1 MIFFYKLISNVVFFF
16 SPILIIIRLLK
27 KKEDPKRFQEKFC
40 FFSKKKFKNNLIWIH
55 VASVGELVSI
65 IPLIFRLEKNKNI
78 DQILVTSVTTS
89 SARLFEK
96 LKFKKTIHQYF
107 PLDTNFLTNKFI
119 KYWKPTLA
127 IFIESEI
134 WPNMILNLKKN
145 SIRHILLNA
154 RITKKTFNR
163 WFRLKSF
170 SKKIFQSFYKIYPQ
184 NTETKKYLERLS
196 CEKISFIG
204 NIKFTNYDDKIENG
218 LNSKVL
224 KNKVIWCAS
233 STHKNEEYIVAKTHL
248 RLKKKI
254 KNLLTIIIPRHIDRK
269 NEIIKIMNN
278 LSLKTHI
285 HSSKKKIDKNT
296 EIYLVDTYGETK
308 KFFKVSSIVFLGG
321 SLIKHGGQN
330 PLEAARFGSKIL
342 HGRYVSNF
350 KEVYNL
356 LKKNFQTR
364 QIKSQK
370 DMAYA
375 VKSFLKYSNPSNRFI
390 NKLNNIGKKI
400 LIKTEFEINNLIK

>member
-1 MIFFYKLISNVVFFF
+1 
-16 SPILIIIRLLK
+16 
-27 KKEDPKRFQEKFC
+27 
-40 FFSKKKFKNNLIWIH
+40 
-55 VASVGELVSI
+55 
-65 IPLIFRLEKNKNI
+65 
-78 DQILVTSVTTS
+78 
-89 SARLFEK
+89 
-96 LKFKKTIHQYF
+96 
-107 PLDTNFLTNKFI
+107 
-119 KYWKPTLA
+119 
-127 IFIESEI
+127 
-134 WPNMILNLKKN
+134 
-145 SIRHILLNA
+145 
-154 RITKKTFNR
+154 
-163 WFRLKSF
+163 
-170 SKKIFQSFYKIYPQ
+170 
-184 NTETKKYLERLS
+184 
-196 CEKISFIG
+196 
-204 NIKFTNYDDKIENG
+204 
-218 LNSKVL
+218 
-224 KNKVIWCAS
+224 
-233 STHKNEEYIVAKTHL
+233 
-248 RLKKKI
+248 
-254 KNLLTIIIPRHIDRK
+254 
-269 NEIIKIMNN
+269 MNN

-370 DMAYA
+370 DMANA

>member
-1 MIFFYKLISNVVFFF
+1 
-16 SPILIIIRLLK
+16 
-27 KKEDPKRFQEKFC
+27 
-40 FFSKKKFKNNLIWIH
+40 
-55 VASVGELVSI
+55 
-65 IPLIFRLEKNKNI
+65 
-78 DQILVTSVTTS
+78 
-89 SARLFEK
+89 
-96 LKFKKTIHQYF
+96 
-107 PLDTNFLTNKFI
+107 
-119 KYWKPTLA
+119 
-127 IFIESEI
+127 
-134 WPNMILNLKKN
+134 
-145 SIRHILLNA
+145 
-154 RITKKTFNR
+154 
-163 WFRLKSF
+163 
-170 SKKIFQSFYKIYPQ
+170 
-184 NTETKKYLERLS
+184 
-196 CEKISFIG
+196 
-204 NIKFTNYDDKIENG
+204 
-218 LNSKVL
+218 
-224 KNKVIWCAS
+224 
-233 STHKNEEYIVAKTHL
+233 
-248 RLKKKI
+248 
-254 KNLLTIIIPRHIDRK
+254 
-269 NEIIKIMNN
+269 MNN